1 MERSDKDSSDTNHN
15 NKKQQKKG
23 NGNNKNST
31 LSDVTNGTDLSASG
45 VEATHPTTI
54 SKPKSKFTHHNII
67 DKTCSADKENT
78 DDFVSSSNK
87 PPLIDTSGISGIKKK
102 RASFFTRQFSS
113 FDGSSPIE
121 RFQSAIASAASV
133 FSSSIA
139 SSNNTIPSSSD
150 SPADIISSSNSN
162 ALSTKASNEAVI
174 KNESSPRK
182 IGGKSPTRKLLCRR
196 KQRGNDEE
204 DVSNSVDALLSPSSG
219 AKDKLGTTSRKHRKN
234 SKKKS
239 NFLRRSGS
247 HSPSIKRS
255 PTRAGAECG
264 SSCVNLSV
272 SDRSGPSSGN
282 TTPSPRSFWRS
293 TAPSCRN
300 KGDNPLEVNVTDSS
314 FSNTG
319 RSNTNTLTV
328 PSSSS
333 AYGAIPRSSHTRT
346 QQSPSCNE
354 EEQPRRCFCG
364 HYSEVRLSYYVDF
377 LKSCPPLLTYLRKK

>member
-15 NKKQQKKG
+15 NKQQQKEGKG
-23 NGNNKNST
+23 NNNIQNST
-31 LSDVTNGTDLSASG
+31 LSDVTNGTDLSAST
-45 VEATHPTTI
+45 VDATHTTTI
-54 SKPKSKFTHHNII
+54 SKPKSKLTNHSII

-78 DDFVSSSNK
+78 EDFVSRSNK

-133 FSSSIA
+133 FSSSIG
-139 SSNNTIPSSSD
+139 SNNTIPSSSD
-150 SPADIISSSNSN
+150 SPADITSSSNSS
-162 ALSTKASNEAVI
+162 ALNTKAPNEAVI
-174 KNESSPRK
+174 KTESSPRK
-182 IGGKSPTRKLLCRR
+182 IGGKSPTRKLPFRR
-196 KQRGNDEE
+196 KQRANDEE

-219 AKDKLGTTSRKHRKN
+219 AKDKLGTTSRKNRKN
-234 SKKKS
+234 SKKGS

-300 KGDNPLEVNVTDSS
+300 KGDNPLEVTVSDSS
-314 FSNTG
+314 FGNIG

-346 QQSPSCNE
+346 QQAPSCND
-354 EEQPRRCFCG
+354 EQPRRCFCG
-364 HYSEVRLSYYVDF
+364 HYSEVRLSYYVDYQ
-377 LKSCPPLLTYLRKK
+377 KSKTLERNQFS